1 MKRLAFA
8 LGILT
13 VSFCVA
19 PPALADFAVVRFNSG
34 FCRIWTDTAFGP
46 QDGQFVVFRMHHVS
60 STASIPGSRLS
71 ELCIGLSRGMS
82 AEQTNSRLTMPAGCS
97 AIFCGQPAARLEL
110 ENAPPP
116 RGLLIGRPQVQL

>member
-1 MKRLAFA
+1 MKRLPFA

-46 QDGQFVVFRMHHVS
+46 QDGQFVVFPSALPSVRPLPY
-60 STASIPGSRLS
+60 PG
-71 ELCIGLSRGMS
+71 
-82 AEQTNSRLTMPAGCS
+82 AG
-97 AIFCGQPAARLEL
+97 
-110 ENAPPP
+110 
-116 RGLLIGRPQVQL
+116 

>member
-46 QDGQFVVFRMHHVS
+46 QDGQFVVFRMHHRQFDRFHAREPAERALHWAVS
-60 STASIPGSRLS
+60 RHV
-71 ELCIGLSRGMS
+71 CR
-82 AEQTNSRLTMPAGCS
+82 TN
-97 AIFCGQPAARLEL
+97 
-110 ENAPPP
+110 
-116 RGLLIGRPQVQL
+116 